1 MAEASSEPEG
11 PDFEKG
17 FNIDDVA
24 DGKMLLRGNCCA
36 GAE

>member
-1 MAEASSEPEG
+1 MAEKSNELEG

-24 DGKMLLRGNCCA
+24 DGKIADG
-36 GAE
+36 